1 MGYITS
7 IGTANPATK
16 VRQATIAEFMVKT
29 MKLSHDDSRKLRTIF
44 KASAIESRYSVIED
58 YGRSEKFDFYTSTES
73 FPTTKQRANLFQ
85 KEALPLS
92 VSAIKDCLRK
102 RTAFDL
108 QSITHLIT
116 VSCTGMYA
124 PGLDIDL
131 IKALGL
137 SPNTQRTCINFM
149 GCYAAFNGLKLA
161 ESFCSSQNAKV
172 LLVCT
177 ELCSIHFQSEATDDN
192 MLANALFADGSAAL
206 LIEAEPT
213 EGINMKLE
221 SFLCDLATNG
231 EDDMAWKIGDHGFE
245 MKLSTYVPSIIQTGI
260 QQVTNS
266 LLKQT
271 GIGFSDLSFFAIH
284 PGGKR
289 ILEAIEKELGLTKE
303 QNKFAYEVLKNFG
316 NMSSP
321 TVLFVLNEIYKTLSV
336 DDNNKRIMSFAF
348 GPGLTLESMILKIE
362 QH

>member
-7 IGTANPATK
+7 IGTANPTTK
-16 VRQATIAEFMVKT
+16 VSQATIAEFMVNV
-29 MKLSHDDSRKLRTIF
+29 MKLSQNDSRKLRTIF
-44 KASAIESRYSVIED
+44 KASAIESRYSVIDD
-58 YGRSEKFDFYTSTES
+58 YKRTDSFDFYTNTES
-73 FPTTKQRANLFQ
+73 FPTTKQRSNLFQ

-92 VSAIKDCLRK
+92 MVAIKDCLEK
-102 RTAFDL
+102 KSDL
-108 QSITHLIT
+108 DPQSITHLIT

-137 SPNTQRTCINFM
+137 SPNTHRTCINFM

-161 ESFCSSQNAKV
+161 ESFCSSQNSKV

-177 ELCSIHFQSEATDDN
+177 ELCSIHFQREATDDN

-206 LIEAEPT
+206 LIEANPQH
-213 EGINMKLE
+213 GINLKLE
-221 SFLCDLATNG
+221 NFFCDLATNG
-231 EDDMAWKIGDHGFE
+231 ENEMAWQIGDHGFE
-245 MKLSTYVPSIIQTGI
+245 MKLSTYVPTIIQAGI
-260 QQVTNS
+260 KQLTES

-271 GIGFSDLSFFAIH
+271 SVSFADLSFFAIH

-289 ILEAIEKELGLTKE
+289 ILEAIEKELGITKE
-303 QNKFAYEVLKNFG
+303 QNKFAYDVLKNFG

-321 TVLFVLNEIYKTLSV
+321 TVLFVLNEIYKTLSSQ
-336 DDNNKRIMSFAF
+336 DNNKRIMSFAF